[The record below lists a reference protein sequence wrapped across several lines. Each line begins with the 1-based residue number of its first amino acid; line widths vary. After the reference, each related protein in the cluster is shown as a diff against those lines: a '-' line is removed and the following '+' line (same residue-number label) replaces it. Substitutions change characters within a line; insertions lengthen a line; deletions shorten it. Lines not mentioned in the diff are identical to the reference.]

1 MRSIEA
7 LKLLPIWVDP
17 AHLVSTAKI
26 ILAGHQARALG
37 VLEFGKLV
45 GTVSMERL
53 ATEPEFKEIR
63 DIVEQPRLVLE
74 GSMSVRQA
82 AERFVQEGVDY
93 APVMDEDRYL
103 GIVTA
108 VMLLRELGRSWD
120 PLTSL
125 SWSDVLREW
134 GIEQLRRGSEITI
147 LFFDLNDFGR
157 FNKRFGHIVGDNVLR
172 QVSSLL
178 SESIDPERDVLVRY
192 GGDEFAI
199 GTIIPPDDAEALAA
213 MIQRRMAEVF
223 VPEATE
229 PISTAVGM
237 SGGKRTKERD
247 NVHYAA
253 TLDNLINLASKA
265 CMVNKQAMMQQEAAD
280 PERAAV
286 VEANHKAPSTPP
298 MVQVVGVLADETAGS
313 SVTSVILSIGEQVVS
328 GVHSKI
334 GTSVLESVAAATA
347 KALELG
353 FPGAGIR
360 IEELHLAEGIGGQR
374 LVSVSGEVSDGE
386 KTIPMGG
393 VSKVEKDLYGSVADA
408 TITAFLTARGMRQPA
423 PH

>member
-26 ILAGHQARALG
+26 ILTGHQARALG

-74 GSMSVRQA
+74 GSMTVRQA

-93 APVMDEDRYL
+93 APVMDGERYL

-172 QVSSLL
+172 QV
-178 SESIDPERDVLVRY
+178 
-192 GGDEFAI
+192 
-199 GTIIPPDDAEALAA
+199 
-213 MIQRRMAEVF
+213 
-223 VPEATE
+223 
-229 PISTAVGM
+229 
-237 SGGKRTKERD
+237 
-247 NVHYAA
+247 
-253 TLDNLINLASKA
+253 
-265 CMVNKQAMMQQEAAD
+265 
-280 PERAAV
+280 
-286 VEANHKAPSTPP
+286 
-298 MVQVVGVLADETAGS
+298 
-313 SVTSVILSIGEQVVS
+313 
-328 GVHSKI
+328 
-334 GTSVLESVAAATA
+334 
-347 KALELG
+347 
-353 FPGAGIR
+353 
-360 IEELHLAEGIGGQR
+360 
-374 LVSVSGEVSDGE
+374 
-386 KTIPMGG
+386 
-393 VSKVEKDLYGSVADA
+393 
-408 TITAFLTARGMRQPA
+408 
-423 PH
+423 